1 MIFQGHS
8 PRDCENRCAP
18 RRMASAMM
26 TNPVARK
33 TPRCACPAAVSA
45 RTIVLRQ
52 AAPVTKP
59 RKHSSI
65 LVNLARTNC
74 NTSLPAERHTTNV
87 NPVANKMPSSDLIDD
102 TWRTHSCVPRRHS
115 CRRFQILKLLAL
127 ALPNFNSNSH
137 LETNTEVNTFATN
150 PNTNVTANPLTGP
163 TPNRNRQPQDHGGH
177 VRIDNRRKRF
187 AET

>member
-59 RKHSSI
+59 RKYSSSR
-65 LVNLARTNC
+65 VTLARTNC
-74 NTSLPAERHTTNV
+74 KTSLPAERHTTNV
-87 NPVANKMPSSDLIDD
+87 NPVANKMPSNGLIDD
-102 TWRTHSCVPRRHS
+102 MWRTHFCVPRRLMPTLSNTQTPRPSSPELPLKQCPGNKH
-115 CRRFQILKLLAL
+115 RREYVRHQAQ
-127 ALPNFNSNSH
+127 H
-137 LETNTEVNTFATN
+137 Q
-150 PNTNVTANPLTGP
+150 
-163 TPNRNRQPQDHGGH
+163 RNREP
-177 VRIDNRRKRF
+177 
-187 AET
+187 